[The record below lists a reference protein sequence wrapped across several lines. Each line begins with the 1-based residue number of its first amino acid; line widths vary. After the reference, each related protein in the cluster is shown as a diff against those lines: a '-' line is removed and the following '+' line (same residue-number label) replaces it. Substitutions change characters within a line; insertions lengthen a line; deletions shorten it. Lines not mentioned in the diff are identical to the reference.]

1 LDKKDLIAI
10 DSKGLKKKI
19 KNSKIIIKKN
29 LKVKFKTWEEDL
41 NANFGNFGL
50 KMKK

>member
-10 DSKGLKKKI
+10 DSKGLKKKWL
-19 KNSKIIIKKN
+19 KNSKVIKKD